1 MWSSRRLSLSRRTLL
16 AGGLSLAYLLSA
28 CGFVPVYG
36 SDGTAAGLRGGV
48 AVEGP
53 ETVEGYRLRTR
64 IEDRLGSAP
73 SSAAYVLTVGL
84 SLRETGVAVTP
95 EGAITRF
102 TIPGAGSYALRAAG
116 SDEVLLSGT
125 VESFTGYSTTG
136 STVAT
141 QAARE
146 DARARLAVILAD
158 LIVTRLIAAA
168 PGL

>member
-1 MWSSRRLSLSRRTLL
+1 M
-16 AGGLSLAYLLSA
+16 ACLLSA
-28 CGFVPVYG
+28 CGFVPAYG
-36 SDGTAAGLRGGV
+36 SDGPAAGLPGRV

-53 ETVEGYRLRTR
+53 ETVEGYRLQAR
-64 IEDRLGSAP
+64 IEDRLGSTP
-73 SSAAYVLTVGL
+73 SSADYVLTVGL
-84 SLRETGVAVTP
+84 SLRESGVAVTP

-102 TIPGAGSYALRAAG
+102 TIPGVGSYALRAAG
-116 SDEVLLSGT
+116 SDEILLSGT

-158 LIVTRLIAAA
+158 LIVTRLIAGTS
-168 PGL
+168 GL

>member
-1 MWSSRRLSLSRRTLL
+1 MWSSRGPSRLRRTLL
-16 AGGLSLAYLLSA
+16 AGGLSLTCLLSA

-36 SDGTAAGLRGGV
+36 SDGTAAALAGGV
-48 AVEGP
+48 VVEGP
-53 ETVEGYRLRTR
+53 DTVEGYRLRTR
-64 IEDRLGSAP
+64 IEDRLGLAS

-84 SLRETGVAVTP
+84 NLRESGVAVTP

-102 TIPGAGSYALRAAG
+102 TISGVGDYALRATG
-116 SDEVLLSGT
+116 SDEILLSGT

-141 QAARE
+141 QAASD

-158 LIVTRLIAAA
+158 LIVTRLIAAT